1 MLKIVSSAML
11 ATNGFRK
18 EVKAVMKIY
27 VVDHFTGSYA
37 VNENKDIVAY
47 VHGPKN
53 LDDMVEEALKIE
65 RGEAAATFLNLL
77 EKLKEMGIKELVVE
91 TNEEA
96 RIALGK
102 GFEVSV
108 EPANAIARYVREKAA
123 EIAVD
128 TGFVKSIED
137 FYSLLHEFTL
147 ELTRRKLRRAAQK
160 RDLLAAQAIRAI
172 DDIDKTT
179 NLFAARLREWY
190 SLHFPELDDLVREHE
205 DYVRIVAEFGHRD
218 NITVENLVKLGFSE
232 EKARKIAEAAR
243 KSMGADYPEF
253 DIEPMQRLARITL
266 DLYKLRRDLSDYIAQ
281 VMKEVAP
288 NITALVG
295 PLLGARL
302 ISLAGSLE
310 ELAFL
315 PASTIQVLGAEK
327 ALFRA
332 LRTGGKPPKH
342 GVIFQYP
349 DIHRS
354 PRWQR
359 GKIARALAAKL
370 AIAAKVDYFTGRFI
384 GDKLKEALR
393 KRIEEIKR
401 IYAKPPKRKKEEVKP
416 AKPAR
421 PRRGRRG
428 RRKGGR
434 GKGRR

>member
-1 MLKIVSSAML
+1 LKVYIVQ
-11 ATNGFRK
+11 
-18 EVKAVMKIY
+18 
-27 VVDHFTGSYA
+27 HFTGSYA
-37 VNENKDIVAY
+37 LDEEKKLVAY
-47 VHGPKN
+47 EHAPKY
-53 LDDMVEEALKIE
+53 LDDLVEEALKVEQHEVPASYI
-65 RGEAAATFLNLL
+65 RLL
-77 EKLKEMGIKELVVE
+77 EKLKEKGVSKVVVE
-91 TNEEA
+91 TPEEA
-96 RIALGK
+96 KEATAR
-102 GFEVSV
+102 GFEAEVAPSNDV
-108 EPANAIARYVREKAA
+108 ARYFRSRAKEFAI
-123 EIAVD
+123 E
-128 TGFVKSIED
+128 TGFFKEAKEYDEFLHQFMIEM
-137 FYSLLHEFTL
+137 
-147 ELTRRKLRRAAQK
+147 TRRKLRRAAQK

-172 DDIDKTT
+172 DDIDRTT
-179 NLFAARLREWY
+179 NLFSARLREWY

-205 DYVRIVAEFGHRD
+205 DYVRIVAELGHRD
-218 NITVENLVKLGFSE
+218 NITKDVLVKLGFSE
-232 EKARKIAEAAR
+232 EKAEKIAEAAK

-253 DIEPMQRLARITL
+253 DIRPMQRLAQITL
-266 DLYKLRRDLSDYIAQ
+266 ELFKLRRELADYIAQ

-342 GVIFQYP
+342 GVIFQFPY
-349 DIHRS
+349 IHRS

-384 GDKLKEALR
+384 GDKLREALM

-401 IYAKPPKRKKEEVKP
+401 IYAKPPKRKKEEKAPRP
-416 AKPAR
+416 AKPRKRA
-421 PRRGRRG
+421 
-428 RRKGGR
+428 RRK
-434 GKGRR
+434 KK

>member
-1 MLKIVSSAML
+1 MKAYIV
-11 ATNGFRK
+11 
-18 EVKAVMKIY
+18 E
-27 VVDHFTGSYA
+27 HFTGSYA
-37 VNENKDIVAY
+37 LNEKNDIIDFE
-47 VHGPKN
+47 HGPRD
-53 LDDMVEEALKIE
+53 LDDMVEEALKLE
-65 RGEAAATFLNLL
+65 KGEPPASYLRLL
-77 EKLKEMGIKELVVE
+77 DKLKERGIVDIVVE
-91 TNEEA
+91 TSSMA
-96 RIALGK
+96 KIASGK
-102 GFEVSV
+102 GFNVAV
-108 EPANAIARYVREKAA
+108 EPANSVARYFRNNVEQ
-123 EIAVD
+123 IAID
-128 TGFVKSIED
+128 TGFVKSAEE
-137 FYSLLHEFTL
+137 YASLLHEFTI
-147 ELTRRKLRRAAQK
+147 EMTRRKLRRAAQK

-190 SLHFPELDDLVREHE
+190 SLHFPELDDLVKEHE
-205 DYVRIVAEFGHRD
+205 DYVSLVAELGHRE
-218 NITVENLVKLGFSE
+218 NMTVENLVKLGYSE
-232 EKARKIAEAAR
+232 EKAKKIWEAAAQ
-243 KSMGADYPEF
+243 SMGADYPDF
-253 DIEPMQRLARITL
+253 DIEPIKRLARITL
-266 DLYKLRRDLSDYIAQ
+266 ELYQLRRDLADYIAQ

-288 NITALVG
+288 NISALVG

-370 AIAAKVDYFTGRFI
+370 AIAAKVDHFTGRFI
-384 GDKLKEALR
+384 GDKLREALR
-393 KRIEEIKR
+393 KRIEEVKR
-401 IYAKPPKRKKEEVKP
+401 IYKKPPLRKKEEIKPVKP
-416 AKPAR
+416 AKPK
-421 PRRGRRG
+421 PRRRAR

-434 GKGRR
+434 KKK